1 MLRKFNNSDKSLDVL
16 RRTPLQR
23 PCTCTRES
31 VCHSRRF
38 NSVTFRTANSARSSR
53 NICRKEVYC
62 LLIVD
67 AAVIDYNEIEG
78 VENKVNGDNDCYDD
92 A

>member
-1 MLRKFNNSDKSLDVL
+1 ML
-16 RRTPLQR
+16 RRTPFQR

-53 NICRKEVYC
+53 NICRNDVYC
-62 LLIVD
+62 LLIDD
-67 AAVIDYNEIEG
+67 AAVIDYNEIDV
-78 VENKVNGDNDCYDD
+78 VENKVNGDDDCDDD